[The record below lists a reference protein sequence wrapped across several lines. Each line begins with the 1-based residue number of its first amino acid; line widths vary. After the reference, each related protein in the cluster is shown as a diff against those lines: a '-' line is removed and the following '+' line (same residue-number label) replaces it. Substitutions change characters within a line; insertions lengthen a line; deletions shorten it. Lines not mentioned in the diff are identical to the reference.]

1 MTNPKCRSCGDL
13 NLQTLLDLGF
23 APPSNAMLNP
33 EDLLQGE
40 THYPLVVL
48 FCDNCKLAQTRD
60 FHKGNELFT
69 SNYPYL
75 SSTSTSWVEHSKN
88 LIQSLVTD
96 YNLSSDSLVA
106 EIASNDG
113 YLLQHLTNLK
123 IPNYGIE
130 PTGIAAS
137 ISKKKGH
144 TVYEMFLNIQNSHQ
158 IVKEQGTADIVIAN
172 NVFAHVPDLVE
183 FTASAKNLLKPLGTL
198 IIEVQY
204 FGGLVEQTLF
214 DTIYHEHFSYFSVT
228 SLSNLANKNNFEI
241 YRLDFIPTHGGSIR
255 AYLRRARSNPSE
267 QYILD
272 RYKNIESTLIE
283 FNSFPTMQSKV
294 EEKKMAILKFLIEAK
309 EKNQSVVGY
318 GAAAKGNTLLNYCGV
333 SSDLIPFMLDN
344 ASAKIGKLLPGSHIP
359 VINADKLTDINPD
372 IIIVF
377 AWNLADEICR
387 EIRSKIGSKAKIFTL
402 MPDIK
407 EI

>member
-13 NLQTLLDLGF
+13 NLQTILDLGF
-23 APPSNAMLNP
+23 SPPSNAMLNP

-40 THYPLVVL
+40 THYPLVLL

-69 SNYPYL
+69 PDYPYL
-75 SSTSTSWVEHSKN
+75 SSTSASWVEHSKN
-88 LIQSLVTD
+88 LVQSLVTD
-96 YNLSSDSLVA
+96 FNLSSESLVA

-144 TVYEMFLNIQNSHQ
+144 TVYEMFLNIQNSHK

-183 FTASAKNLLKPLGTL
+183 FTVAAKNLLKPLGTL

-204 FGGLVEQTLF
+204 FGGLFEQTLF

-228 SLSNLANKNNFEI
+228 SLSNLAIRNNLEI

-255 AYLRRARSNPSE
+255 AYLRKARSNASG
-267 QYILD
+267 QYILEKH
-272 RYKNIESTLIE
+272 KNAESTLID
-283 FNSFPTMQSKV
+283 FTSLSTMQTKV
-294 EEKKMAILKFLIEAK
+294 EEKKMAILKFLIKAK
-309 EKNQSVVGY
+309 EKKQSVVGY

-333 SSDLIPFMLDN
+333 SSDLLLFILDN

-359 VINADKLTDINPD
+359 VMHADKLTEINPD
-372 IIIVF
+372 LIIIF
-377 AWNLADEICR
+377 AWNIAEEIQA
-387 EIRSKIGSKAKIFTL
+387 EIRSKVGSKAKIFTL
-402 MPDIK
+402 MPEIK
-407 EI
+407 EV

>member
-13 NLQTLLDLGF
+13 NLQTILDLGF
-23 APPSNAMLNP
+23 SPPSNAMLNP

-40 THYPLVVL
+40 THYPLVLL
-48 FCDNCKLAQTRD
+48 FCDDCKLAQTRD

-69 SNYPYL
+69 PDYPYL
-75 SSTSTSWVEHSKN
+75 SSTSASWVEHSKN

-96 YNLSSDSLVA
+96 FNLSSESLVA

-144 TVYEMFLNIQNSHQ
+144 TVYEMFLNIQNSHK

-183 FTASAKNLLKPLGTL
+183 FTVSAKNLLKPLGTL

-204 FGGLVEQTLF
+204 FGGLYKQTLF

-228 SLSNLANKNNFEI
+228 SLSNLAIRNNLEI

-255 AYLRRARSNPSE
+255 AYLRKTRSNASE
-267 QYILD
+267 QYILEKH
-272 RYKNIESTLIE
+272 KNAESTLID
-283 FNSFPTMQSKV
+283 FTSLSTMQSKV
-294 EEKKMAILKFLIEAK
+294 EEKKMAILKFLIKAK
-309 EKNQSVVGY
+309 EKKQSVVGY

-333 SSDLIPFMLDN
+333 SSDLLPFILDN

-359 VINADKLTDINPD
+359 VIHADRLTEINPD
-372 IIIVF
+372 LIIIF
-377 AWNLADEICR
+377 AWNIAEEIR
-387 EIRSKIGSKAKIFTL
+387 SEIRSKVGSKAKIFTL
-402 MPDIK
+402 MPEIK
-407 EI
+407 EV